1 MIENIKL
8 ENFASILENREI
20 LGNLDNK
27 LIPGKEIDKQPT
39 SELLK
44 ELSNRKPC
52 CDNEAFSAVVHFNEI
67 IFINKHANQNG
78 NIAKL
83 PNHLRFTSKHINAM
97 LLPKVLFQVFKFTP
111 LQIEEILFRNKLFDR
126 FRFELLKLELILDH
140 HKMYET
146 EILKEQKEIT
156 SNLFYGVFDEYVWSK
171 IFPKN
176 AFSSNS
182 YDLGRCV
189 GKLNNLEKSRKR
201 MATIAKKKAAW
212 PRVYRFI
219 PYKIPSY
226 T

>member
-8 ENFASILENREI
+8 ENFASVAENKETLRNI
-20 LGNLDNK
+20 DNESTTHD
-27 LIPGKEIDKQPT
+27 KEIDKQTT

-52 CDNEAFSAVVHFNEI
+52 DYEAFNAVVHFNEI

-83 PNHLRFTSKHINAM
+83 PNHLRFTSKYINAL
-97 LLPKVLFQVFKFTP
+97 LLPKVLSKVFKFSP
-111 LQIEEILFRNKLFDR
+111 LQVEEILFRNKLFDR

-140 HKMYET
+140 HKMYDI

-171 IFPKN
+171 TFPKN

-182 YDLGRCV
+182 YDLGRCI
-189 GKLNNLEKSRKR
+189 GKLNNLAKSRKR

-212 PRVYRFI
+212 PKVYRFI
-219 PYKIPSY
+219 PYKIPNY

>member
-8 ENFASILENREI
+8 ENFETLGNLDNKSIPGKELENFASILEKRET

-27 LIPGKEIDKQPT
+27 LIPSKEIDKQTT

-52 CDNEAFSAVVHFNEI
+52 CDHEAFNAVVHFNEI

-78 NIAKL
+78 NNAKL

-97 LLPKVLFQVFKFTP
+97 LLPKVLAQVFKFTP

-140 HKMYET
+140 HK
-146 EILKEQKEIT
+146 
-156 SNLFYGVFDEYVWSK
+156 
-171 IFPKN
+171 
-176 AFSSNS
+176 
-182 YDLGRCV
+182 
-189 GKLNNLEKSRKR
+189 
-201 MATIAKKKAAW
+201 
-212 PRVYRFI
+212 
-219 PYKIPSY
+219 
-226 T
+226 